1 MDISAERLNE
11 LISFTQGVRLLYV
24 EDNDLARENT
34 LEVTPYREYHVGH
47 NHGFGN
53 IGDLEC
59 TTITLIGTGDSS
71 GTS

>member
-1 MDISAERLNE
+1 
-11 LISFTQGVRLLYV
+11 LISSFESVILFPQLVYGNTTVL
-24 EDNDLARENT
+24 RENT